1 MKNFYR
7 ALRNATYRRLNQDG
21 KWTAGNYFEN
31 VLPEKVYY
39 YPELINLRAN
49 WELEVDWE
57 INP

>member
-1 MKNFYR
+1 MLLLPARYEI
-7 ALRNATYRRLNQDG
+7 RLIIDSNQDD